1 MSQVNAYEQYM
12 LELINAERAK
22 VGVQPLASDGDLN
35 ESAENHSA
43 WMISTDT
50 FSHTGAGG
58 SNPGARMEAA
68 GYNFT
73 GSYGW
78 AENIAWMSTR
88 SPAGLQN
95 EVEQLHTNLMN
106 SSGHRANLLNANYRE
121 IGVGLEVGEYRTYE
135 GAFVTQNFARSGSN
149 SFVTGVAIGDADGDK
164 RYDIGEGMGGIA
176 VSAKNNATNA
186 VTTTSTNGAGGFEL
200 SLASGNYTINFSGSG
215 IATSTKQVSLGS
227 KNIKLDL
234 INPSSSASTPTALE
248 EPTAPTTPTTPT
260 TPIDPVIPAIP
271 TLPEPGTITGTA
283 RSESLYGTSGDNV
296 ILGLD
301 GKDRLYGSAGDD
313 KLDGGNGSDRLYG
326 GSGND
331 SINGGS
337 GNDTLAGNKGT
348 DTLTGGTG
356 EDKFVFNTSFAGAI
370 DSITDFS
377 PTDDTIYLENRI
389 FNGLSSGDLDASAFH
404 IGAGAHDSS
413 DRIIYDADT
422 GGLYYDADGTG
433 GANAQQFAQLTA
445 EINLSNADIY
455 VT

>member
-22 VGVQPLASDGDLN
+22 VGAQPLASDGDLN
-35 ESAENHSA
+35 ESAETHSA

-68 GYNFT
+68 GYKFS

-106 SSGHRANLLNANYRE
+106 SSGHRANILNDSYRE
-121 IGVGLEVGEYRTYE
+121 IGVGLEVGQYRTYE

-164 RYDIGEGMGGIA
+164 RYDIGEGLSGITI
-176 VSAKNNATNA
+176 SAKNNATNA

-200 SLASGNYTINFSGSG
+200 SLASGNYTVNFSGSG
-215 IATSTKQVSLGS
+215 IAATTKQVSLGS

-234 INPSSSASTPTALE
+234 INSSSGGGTPAPSDE
-248 EPTAPTTPTTPT
+248 PTTPTTPT
-260 TPIDPVIPAIP
+260 TPATPTIP
-271 TLPEPGTITGTA
+271 TIPTIPLPETIVGTA

-296 ILGLD
+296 ITGLE
-301 GKDRLYGSAGDD
+301 GRDRLYGSAGND
-313 KLDGGNGSDRLYG
+313 KLDGGSGADRLYG

-331 SINGGS
+331 AIDGGS
-337 GNDTLAGNKGT
+337 GNDKLWGNAGT

-356 EDKFVFNTSFAGAI
+356 QDSFLFNAPFAGAI
-370 DSITDFS
+370 DTITDFS
-377 PTDDTIYLENRI
+377 PLDDTIYLENRI
-389 FNGLSSGDLDASAFH
+389 FTGLQEGRLDASAFH
-404 IGAGAHDSS
+404 IGAEAHDAT
-413 DRIIYDADT
+413 DRIIFDAET

-433 GANAQQFAQLTA
+433 SAHAQQFAHLTA
-445 EINLSNADIY
+445 EINLTNADIY
-455 VT
+455 VI